1 MGDKVTGQYGCAMTI
16 VPQRIASLQGRPGV
30 VARGAGRHTGLPL
43 PAMPD
48 LQVDMREDDRAHS
61 CISAGGLQ

>member
-30 VARGAGRHTGLPL
+30 VARGVGRHSARPL
-43 PAMPD
+43 PGMPQ
-48 LQVDMREDDRAHS
+48 LQVDM
-61 CISAGGLQ
+61 I